1 MSKTQTV
8 LVSVRYPLT
17 AQSIQTLEHANQLA
31 RSHDDAHLYVLH
43 VNLFQNGGTTHK
55 AEITAAIAPFF
66 DDCTPEV
73 IVRRGFLVEE
83 VISAEAAYL
92 DADVV
97 VLGRTR
103 KATWRRL
110 LSRALG
116 NDPAIATHLRDQT
129 PGAVEVVG

>member
-1 MSKTQTV
+1 MSEPRTI
-8 LVSVRYPLT
+8 LVPIRYPLT
-17 AQSIQTLEHANQLA
+17 ARSRQTLEHANRLA
-31 RSHDDAHLYVLH
+31 GSHDDAHIYVLH

-66 DDCTPEV
+66 DDRTPEV
-73 IVRRGFLVEE
+73 LVRRGFLVEE

-92 DADVV
+92 DADVI

-116 NDPAIATHLRDQT
+116 NDPAIATHLRDRT
-129 PGAVEVVG
+129 PGTVEVVG